1 MPLASNALTTLQDVK
16 LELDISSTDVTNDRY
31 LMTVIN
37 STSSQIETFLNRKL
51 ERVTAFEEMVPGY
64 GLYKLRV
71 SRTPV
76 LTVTAVE
83 MIQTAT
89 PPVAGIL
96 YYPAGWPWTAPLTS
110 GTIVADPIAGQE
122 WPAVKV
128 TYDAGYDLPS
138 AATPTLPADIQRAC
152 TIAVMTNFRNRGADR
167 TIKSEHLMSYQVTY
181 DKTGMGEATLHKL
194 YRALSAH
201 TGGLNVVRGDA
212 YPADISA
219 GLLWTEQLWRSAVF
233 CNHK

>member
-37 STSSQIETFLNRKL
+37 STSSQIETFLTRKL

-89 PPVAGIL
+89 PPVYYPFDIDDLQIENPEAGIL

-128 TYDAGYDLPS
+128 TYNAGYDLPS
-138 AATPTLPADIQRAC
+138 ALSPTLPADIQRAC
-152 TIAVMTNFRNRGADR
+152 TIAVTTNFRNRGRDR

-194 YRALSAH
+194 Y
-201 TGGLNVVRGDA
+201 
-212 YPADISA
+212 PASPFSSEITQMLVPYRHIPGA
-219 GLLWTEQLWRSAVF
+219 
-233 CNHK
+233 

>member
-83 MIQTAT
+83 MFQTAT
-89 PPVAGIL
+89 PPVYYPFDINDLQIENPEAGIL

-167 TIKSEHLMSYQVTY
+167 TIKSEQLMSYQVTY

-194 YRALSAH
+194 Y
-201 TGGLNVVRGDA
+201 
-212 YPADISA
+212 PASPFSSEITQMLVPHRHIPGA
-219 GLLWTEQLWRSAVF
+219 
-233 CNHK
+233 